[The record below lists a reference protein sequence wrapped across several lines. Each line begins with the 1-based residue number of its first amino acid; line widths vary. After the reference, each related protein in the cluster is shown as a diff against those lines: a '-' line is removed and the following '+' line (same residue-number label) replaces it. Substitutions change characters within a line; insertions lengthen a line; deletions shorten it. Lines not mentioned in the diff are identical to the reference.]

1 MILATT
7 VHKMEFFS
15 NFAKVSYANI
25 YLQMKKD
32 IHTIFSFVYIYIIC
46 LPNTD

>member
-15 NFAKVSYANI
+15 NFAKVRYANI

-32 IHTIFSFVYIYIIC
+32 TIFSFVYI
-46 LPNTD
+46 